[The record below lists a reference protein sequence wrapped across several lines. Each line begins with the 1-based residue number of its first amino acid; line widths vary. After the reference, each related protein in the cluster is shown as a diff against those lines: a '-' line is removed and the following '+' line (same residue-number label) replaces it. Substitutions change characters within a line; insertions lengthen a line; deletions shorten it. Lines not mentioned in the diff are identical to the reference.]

1 MAEKTRI
8 LGAGPA
14 GLCAAI
20 NIARS
25 GRDAKVYERT
35 KSVGMRFHP
44 NLQGLRY
51 VNGDPEGFLKSVGLK
66 SRPNFRHFKKAFIL
80 TRHREIELDISLG
93 NQMPFVVRGGRNSLE
108 VALFQEAERVGVEF
122 EFCSKKSEAGADIV
136 ASGGRKFTS
145 AAVGSVF
152 EDTDFPRDH
161 YAVMYDDRYS
171 PRGWYSYI
179 VPFSNDLVEFVT
191 CVSAPHAPRLAALHA
206 KAMNERRFVR
216 DCLSG
221 KKKVGSFGGGG
232 DVRLPKTAFVNGKYY
247 VGEAAGFQD
256 PFMGFGIVYALKSGK
271 FASDAVVNGL
281 DYDAAWK
288 REILPLMKKDF
299 ARRLPV
305 SILGDIVPELV
316 MLQYKNGQKVDFG
329 KAVPDDSPLYRPIQ
343 EAFFRL
349 EVAKKGI
356 LGGW

>member
-1 MAEKTRI
+1 MAERTRI

-20 NIARS
+20 NLARG
-25 GRDAKVYERT
+25 GREAKVYERA

-51 VNGDPEGFLKSVGLK
+51 VNGDPEGFLKSVGVESK
-66 SRPNFRHFKKAFIL
+66 PNFRYFKKAFIL
-80 TRHREIELDISLG
+80 TRHREVELDISRG
-93 NQMPFVVRGGRNSLE
+93 NQMPFLVRGGNDSLE
-108 VALFQEAERVGVEF
+108 RALFLEAKSVGVEF
-122 EFCSKKSEAGADIV
+122 EFCSKKGDADADIV
-136 ASGGRKFTS
+136 ASGGKNFTS
-145 AAVGSVF
+145 VAVGSVF

-171 PRGWYSYI
+171 PRGWYSYV
-179 VPFSNDLVEFVT
+179 VPFSDELVEFVT
-191 CVSAPHAPRLAALHA
+191 CVSAPYAMQLAALHA
-206 KAMNERRFVR
+206 KAMKERKFLR
-216 DCLSG
+216 DFLSG

-232 DVRLPKTAFVNGKYY
+232 DVRLPKTAFVDGRYY

-271 FASDAVVNGL
+271 FASDAIIHGL

-299 ARRLPV
+299 ARRFPV
-305 SILGDIVPELV
+305 SMLGDIVPEIV
-316 MLQYKNGQKVDFG
+316 MMQYKNGQRVDFG
-329 KAVPDDSPLYRPIQ
+329 KAVPDDSPLYRPVQ
-343 EAFFRL
+343 EAFFHL
-349 EVAKKGI
+349 EVAKKRI